1 MASFVTDN
9 GLAAFVSA
17 LVADNGVRHV
27 GWGTGS
33 GQDNAA
39 NDLAAAV
46 AEARNAG
53 VMTAETTT
61 TAGDTLQV
69 TGTIVATAARAIT
82 EVGVFDAAGAGSPPA
97 GGNLCLYGDFPVI
110 NLANGDSIAFTI
122 QAVLNQA

>member
-17 LVADNGVRHV
+17 LVTDNAVRHI

-33 GQDNAA
+33 GQLAAA
-39 NDLAAAV
+39 NDLAVAA
-46 AEARNAG
+46 AEARVAG
-53 VMTAETTT
+53 AMSSQTTT

-69 TGTIVATAARAIT
+69 TGTIVATAARAVT
-82 EVGVFDAAGAGSPPA
+82 EVGVFDASGTGSPPT
-97 GGNLCLYGDFPVI
+97 GGNMGIYGDFPVI